1 MLSRVRGC
9 ISSTRHT
16 IVTFLALTATTLA
29 QQAAPAAGGA
39 SDLAQLYAQG
49 MSEFQAGDYAKAAAD
64 LDALLVKA
72 EFSPQLEPAFF
83 TVGSAYFNVPDH
95 KKAIAAFKNYLA
107 KFPNG
112 PHVAEV
118 SYAIGQAHLLSKNY
132 SEAVAQFSTVE
143 KDPRY
148 REQALFFGATASKEG
163 GKIDQAISI
172 LEKLS
177 GAELKTPMSVRGA
190 MMLAQLYSQKGKSD
204 KTIRSTCQSLFKQL
218 SSEVMDFLLKAYW
231 YQADAAKLHVSV
243 TDDQVK
249 KVLNTA
255 KKQQ

>member
-1 MLSRVRGC
+1 
-9 ISSTRHT
+9 
-16 IVTFLALTATTLA
+16 LA

-118 SYAIGQAHLLSKNY
+118 SYAIGQAHFLSKNY

-163 GKIDQAISI
+163 GGNR
-172 LEKLS
+172 S
-177 GAELKTPMSVRGA
+177 GNQHLGKVIRRGIKDA
-190 MMLAQLYSQKGKSD
+190 YVGEGRDDAGAALRAKGQVGQDNRRYQK
-204 KTIRSTCQSLFKQL
+204 
-218 SSEVMDFLLKAYW
+218 
-231 YQADAAKLHVSV
+231 AARAHWAGRQHCRIEC
-243 TDDQVK
+243 DDGG
-249 KVLNTA
+249 TG
-255 KKQQ
+255 